1 MERGW
6 KTAGGFESG
15 EAYVLTSFI
24 RACSAAVWRVE
35 MNWSGGYGSHTV
47 RGHRRGL
54 GLEEVLQMEKAVGG
68 WLPDSRS
75 VLARWPCGP
84 EV

>member
-1 MERGW
+1 MRRGQAMERGW

-35 MNWSGGYGSHTV
+35 
-47 RGHRRGL
+47 
-54 GLEEVLQMEKAVGG
+54 
-68 WLPDSRS
+68 
-75 VLARWPCGP
+75 
-84 EV
+84 